1 MRGWPREPRDAGG
14 RAGRPSPGRAGGVA
28 RCPRGGGVVSRRL
41 LWVSLADQRPR
52 RELYWLSL
60 MPDTQVTALAAE
72 QPPGE
77 VTWLPATY
85 RRPVR
90 GFVEAGALAWVRGL
104 DDLPPAY
111 DWCASL
117 ELCSLVTGQVT
128 RYARRRGLRQAVL
141 TWENDPR
148 QPLYQL
154 PPYRAA
160 TRAAL
165 AEADL
170 FLCLIDAAADHLRV
184 LGVDESRI
192 HVVHPGTD
200 LDLFRPASEPVADP
214 IVAYVSPIAL
224 NKGIDRV
231 LSAFRLVRR
240 RLPAARLRVLGRGP
254 DELLVRAAAADPAGG
269 VEYLGGGDAA
279 RVAEVLREA
288 AVFVTAPRSTWKWN
302 EQFGLAYL
310 EAMASGLP
318 VVTTVCGTN
327 GEIVRP
333 PNERVVDDPEALA
346 DALLRLLEDPACRR
360 AIGAANRRYVE
371 ERHDLH
377 TQSARMA
384 AAFTAAESR

>member
-1 MRGWPREPRDAGG
+1 M
-14 RAGRPSPGRAGGVA
+14 
-28 RCPRGGGVVSRRL
+28 SRRL

-60 MPDTQVTALAAE
+60 MPGTQLTALAAE
-72 QPPGE
+72 RPQGE
-77 VTWLPATY
+77 LTWLPATY

-90 GFVEAGALAWVRGL
+90 RFVEAGALAWVREL
-104 DDLPPAY
+104 DALPPAY

-148 QPLYQL
+148 QPLYGL
-154 PPYRAA
+154 PPYRSA

-170 FLCLIDAAADHLRV
+170 FVCLIGAAADHLRV

-192 HVVHPGTD
+192 SVVHPGTD
-200 LDLFRPASEPVADP
+200 LDLFRPAETPVADP
-214 IVAYVSPIAL
+214 VLAYVSPVAA

-231 LSAFRLVRR
+231 LGAFSLVRQ
-240 RLPAARLRVLGRGP
+240 RLPEARLRVLGRGP
-254 DELLVRAAAADPAGG
+254 AEPLVRAAAADPDRG
-269 VEYLGGGDAA
+269 VEYLGAGDAV
-279 RVAEVLREA
+279 RVAAVLREA
-288 AVFVTAPRSTWKWN
+288 AVFVTAPRASWKWN

-327 GEIVRP
+327 AEIVRP

-346 DALLRLLEDPACRR
+346 AALLRLLEDPACRR

-371 ERHDLH
+371 ERHDQR
-377 TQSARMA
+377 TQAARMA

>member
-1 MRGWPREPRDAGG
+1 MT
-14 RAGRPSPGRAGGVA
+14 
-28 RCPRGGGVVSRRL
+28 RRL

-72 QPPGE
+72 RPQGKL
-77 VTWLPATY
+77 TWQPATY

-90 GFVEAGALAWVRGL
+90 RFVEAGALAWVRGL

-148 QPLYQL
+148 QPLYGL
-154 PPYRAA
+154 PPYRSV
-160 TRAAL
+160 TRATL

-184 LGVDESRI
+184 LGVDEARI
-192 HVVHPGTD
+192 RVVHPGTD
-200 LDLFRPASEPVADP
+200 LDLFRPADTPVTDP
-214 IVAYVSPIAL
+214 VLAYVSPVAA

-231 LSAFRLVRR
+231 LGAFALVRQ
-240 RLPAARLRVLGRGP
+240 RLPEARLRVLGRGP
-254 DELLVRAAAADPAGG
+254 AESLVRAAAADPDRG
-269 VEYLGGGDAA
+269 VEYLGAGDAV
-279 RVAEVLREA
+279 RVAAVLREA
-288 AVFVTAPRSTWKWN
+288 AVFVTAPRASWKWN

-310 EAMASGLP
+310 EAMACGLP
-318 VVTTVCGTN
+318 VVTTICGTN
-327 GEIVRP
+327 AEIVRP
-333 PNERVVDDPEALA
+333 PNERVVDDPEAIA
-346 DALLRLLEDPACRR
+346 DALLRLLEDPSCRR

-371 ERHDLH
+371 ERHDQH
-377 TQSARMA
+377 TQAARMA
-384 AAFTAAESR
+384 AAFTTAESQ